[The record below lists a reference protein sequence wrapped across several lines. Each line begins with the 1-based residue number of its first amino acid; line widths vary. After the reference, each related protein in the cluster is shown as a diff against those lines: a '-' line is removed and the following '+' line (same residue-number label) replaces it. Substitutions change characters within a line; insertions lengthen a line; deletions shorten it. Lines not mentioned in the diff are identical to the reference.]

1 MESLTVKCKVG
12 KGNFQKFGFR
22 IAALLRK
29 RPGRGIIGRGGAVS
43 LRNSAGILYHACPE
57 KASTLKNLKSL
68 EDSRLFKCR
77 RPESNRYGRLVPQ
90 DFKSCA
96 SASSA
101 TAAFLMMFSHHKWDL

>member
-29 RPGRGIIGRGGAVS
+29 RPGRGIIGRSGAVS

-57 KASTLKNLKSL
+57 KSKYHQKFKTPGSSLKNYSSL
-68 EDSRLFKCR
+68 PNQIFF
-77 RPESNRYGRLVPQ
+77 VQ
-90 DFKSCA
+90 
-96 SASSA
+96 
-101 TAAFLMMFSHHKWDL
+101 